1 MLSLLFQEPLLF
13 VVLILAILVALT
25 VHEFSHALVAT
36 RLGDQ
41 TAARLGRVTL
51 NPIAHL
57 DPLGFLAMLFAGFGW
72 AKPVPFNTY
81 NLKNQK
87 WGPVMIAFAGPTAN
101 VVCALAFGLILRFF
115 GSAIGDESLLTQALF
130 LLVNFNLALL
140 FFNLIPIPPLDGSKL
155 LLALLASPQYAKA
168 RNTLETKGPLI
179 LLGAII
185 ADNFLNLN
193 VFSFI
198 SGIVGYVAGR
208 IIGF

>member
-1 MLSLLFQEPLLF
+1 MISLLFQEPLLF

-25 VHEFSHALVAT
+25 VHEFSHALMSNW
-36 RLGDQ
+36 LGDK
-41 TAARLGRVTL
+41 TAARLGRLTL

-57 DPLGFLAMLFAGFGW
+57 DPLGFMAMLFAGFGW

-87 WGPVMIAFAGPTAN
+87 WGPVVIAFAGPSAN
-101 VVCALAFGLILRFF
+101 LLCALIFGLILRFIF
-115 GSAIGDESLLTQALF
+115 PILGEGSLLIQALF
-130 LLVNFNLALL
+130 LLVKFNLALL

-155 LLALLASPQYAKA
+155 LLAMLSSPQYAKA
-168 RNTLETKGPLI
+168 KNILETRGPLI
-179 LLGAII
+179 LIGAII

-198 SGIVGYVAGR
+198 SSIVGYVSGR
-208 IIGF
+208 IVGF